1 MNIYIVRH
9 GQTKL
14 NAERRVQARKGEPL
28 NEIGIKQA
36 NELKDKFE
44 KEKVNFDLVFSSPQE
59 RAIQTAEIVSKKKA
73 IIDNRLDVYDLGT
86 ADRMLISEIKMTG
99 IVPDM
104 NIYDGVENVSDYK
117 KRILSFINE
126 IIEKYKN
133 EDVNILIAGHK
144 CTTGMISA
152 YFEKFEVNSI
162 YDDFLKL
169 ASKNGEYKKYVI

>member
-86 ADRMLISEIKMTG
+86 ADRMLI
-99 IVPDM
+99 
-104 NIYDGVENVSDYK
+104 
-117 KRILSFINE
+117 
-126 IIEKYKN
+126 
-133 EDVNILIAGHK
+133 
-144 CTTGMISA
+144 
-152 YFEKFEVNSI
+152 
-162 YDDFLKL
+162 
-169 ASKNGEYKKYVI
+169 

>member
-1 MNIYIVRH
+1 M
-9 GQTKL
+9 
-14 NAERRVQARKGEPL
+14 
-28 NEIGIKQA
+28 
-36 NELKDKFE
+36 
-44 KEKVNFDLVFSSPQE
+44 
-59 RAIQTAEIVSKKKA
+59 TA
-73 IIDNRLDVYDLGT
+73 
-86 ADRMLISEIKMTG
+86 

>member
-169 ASKNGEYKKYVI
+169 ASKNGE

>member
-14 NAERRVQARKGEPL
+14 NAERRVQARNGEPL
-28 NEIGIKQA
+28 NETGIKQA
-36 NELKDKFE
+36 NQLKEKFE
-44 KEKVNFDLVFSSPQE
+44 KEKVNFDFVFSSPQE
-59 RAIQTAEIVSKKKA
+59 RAVQTAEIVSKKKA
-73 IIDNRLDVYDLGT
+73 IIDDRLDVYDLGS

-104 NIYDGVENVSDYK
+104 SIYDGVENVSDYK

-126 IIEKYKN
+126 IIEKYKD

-152 YFEKFEVNSI
+152 YFEKFEVNTI

>member
-14 NAERRVQARKGEPL
+14 NAERRVQARNGEPL
-28 NEIGIKQA
+28 NETGIKQA
-36 NELKDKFE
+36 NQLKEKFE
-44 KEKVNFDLVFSSPQE
+44 KEKVNFDFVFSSPQE
-59 RAIQTAEIVSKKKA
+59 RAVQTAEIVSKKKA
-73 IIDNRLDVYDLGT
+73 IIDDRLDVYDLGS

-104 NIYDGVENVSDYK
+104 SIYDGVENVSDYK

-126 IIEKYKN
+126 IIEKYKD

-152 YFEKFEVNSI
+152 YFEKFEVNNI

>member
-14 NAERRVQARKGEPL
+14 NAERKVQARKGEPL

-99 IVPDM
+99 IVPDIS
-104 NIYDGVENVSDYK
+104 IYDGVENVSDYK

>member
-14 NAERRVQARKGEPL
+14 NAERKVQARKGEPL

-104 NIYDGVENVSDYK
+104 SIYDGVENVSDYK